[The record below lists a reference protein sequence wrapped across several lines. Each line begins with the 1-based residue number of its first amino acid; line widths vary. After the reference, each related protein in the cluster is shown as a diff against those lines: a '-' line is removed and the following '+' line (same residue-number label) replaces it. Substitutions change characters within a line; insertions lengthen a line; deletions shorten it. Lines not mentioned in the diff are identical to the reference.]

1 MSTLL
6 LSQIQRTPAHHAAM
20 DGEVEVLELL
30 QEHGTRWSLVDSV
43 SAAYTVYY
51 TVHNIYHTINRMM
64 CLAVLHTLLG
74 QSCNMNSIDQVC

>member
-6 LSQIQRTPAHHAAM
+6 LSQNQTTPAHWAAYK
-20 DGEVEVLELL
+20 GSAEALELL
-30 QEHGTRWSLVDSV
+30 KEHGALFNQVDNV

-51 TVHNIYHTINRMM
+51 TVHYHTINRM

-74 QSCNMNSIDQVC
+74 QSCNMNFIDQVC

>member
-6 LSQIQRTPAHHAAM
+6 LSQNQVTPAHYAAM
-20 DGEVEVLELL
+20 DGEVEALELL